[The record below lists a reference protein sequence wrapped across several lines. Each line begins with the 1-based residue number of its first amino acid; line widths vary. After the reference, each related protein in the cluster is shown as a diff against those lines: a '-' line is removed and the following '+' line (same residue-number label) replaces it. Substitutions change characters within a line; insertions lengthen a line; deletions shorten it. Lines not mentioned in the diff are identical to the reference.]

1 MAVLSQSLTGEHGCN
16 GMEVTAPKTG
26 KMARGTVQIAR
37 SLSRCVHRASLSV
50 NSGMALS
57 WPRAPSPFPN
67 RFIRSRPAVWY
78 SCLILVQTVVKEELK
93 RSPIRGLRTTF
104 CSGVAS
110 RLRLLP
116 LVLTWATL
124 QLYACVWPG
133 MPLTQPLT
141 SRFDLEPV
149 PSLWTCPAT
158 TRPLADHGHQAQF
171 LTLS

>member
-1 MAVLSQSLTGEHGCN
+1 MAVLSQSLTGEHDYN

-26 KMARGTVQIAR
+26 KMARGTVEIAR
-37 SLSRCVHRASLSV
+37 SLSRCVHRASLPV

-67 RFIRSRPAVWY
+67 RFVRSRPAVWY

-104 CSGVAS
+104 CSGIAP

-133 MPLTQPLT
+133 IPLNLT

-149 PSLWTCPAT
+149 PSLWTCLAI
-158 TRPLADHGHQAQF
+158 TRPLADHRHQAQF
-171 LTLS
+171 LTLT